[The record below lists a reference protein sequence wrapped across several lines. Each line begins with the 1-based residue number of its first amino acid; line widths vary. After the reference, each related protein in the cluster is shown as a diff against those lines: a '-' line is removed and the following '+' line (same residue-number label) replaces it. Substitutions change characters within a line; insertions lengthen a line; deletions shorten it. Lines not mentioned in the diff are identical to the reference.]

1 MNIAYLS
8 PGELRGKQDAGFENH
23 APTATR
29 HFWAFVHGA
38 IDVPYHWHREMEIL
52 LVLRGRFRLV
62 VDGQLCEMNPD
73 DVIIINS
80 DVPHN
85 STSVSPDA
93 LICGV
98 HLDGAYFERLGL
110 PGFSS
115 RHYLCRT
122 FLHGRSFMNR
132 TAPMKAL
139 MARLVL
145 DQTGHLEEMMVRD
158 TTANLLACFIYR
170 AIPYQ
175 ESEGGEAP
183 LRSAS
188 RNRILKI
195 MDAVGGQDDNRTLSE
210 IADAEGL
217 TLSHLSRLFKRHLG
231 IGYRDYCL
239 NQRLDAAAHELRI
252 TDHTISMIMERN
264 SFGNPAVFYNKF
276 RARFGCSPG
285 EFRRGQGLRGA
296 RSKLTEEDAS
306 EALRLLT
313 QHAVQIGKA
322 AEISLG
328 VNATGRR
335 EVTLRAPYNAGSR

>member
-1 MNIAYLS
+1 
-8 PGELRGKQDAGFENH
+8 
-23 APTATR
+23 
-29 HFWAFVHGA
+29 
-38 IDVPYHWHREMEIL
+38 
-52 LVLRGRFRLV
+52 
-62 VDGQLCEMNPD
+62 
-73 DVIIINS
+73 
-80 DVPHN
+80 
-85 STSVSPDA
+85 
-93 LICGV
+93 
-98 HLDGAYFERLGL
+98 
-110 PGFSS
+110 
-115 RHYLCRT
+115 
-122 FLHGRSFMNR
+122 
-132 TAPMKAL
+132 MKAL

-195 MDAVGGQDDNRTLSE
+195 MDAVGGQDDNQTLSE

-296 RSKLTEEDAS
+296 KSKLTEEDAS

-335 EVTLRAPYNAGSR
+335 EVTLRAPYDAGSR